1 MGTRWPVATSPSG
14 LAILL
19 TLTALPGAWANPLAA
34 QTPGVDVQIAG
45 ALQAAPAAER
55 EGATVL
61 GFQPDGS
68 VTTLRRGP
76 GKLVCLADDAS
87 REGWSAACYH
97 ESLEPFM
104 ARGRELRAEGV
115 TDVGELA
122 QRRWDEADAG
132 TLPMPEE
139 PAMLYALTGD
149 DYDPGTGTVVNGSI
163 RWVIYTPWATP
174 ESTGLTP
181 QPTAPG
187 APWLMFPGTAGAHIM
202 ITPPPTGG
210 R

>member
-1 MGTRWPVATSPSG
+1 MGTRWPVATSPSV
-14 LAILL
+14 LAALL
-19 TLTALPGAWANPLAA
+19 TLIVLPGAPASPLTA
-34 QTPGVDVQIAG
+34 QAPGEDVQIAG
-45 ALQAAPAAER
+45 ALQAAPVAER

-61 GFQPDGS
+61 GFLPDGS
-68 VTTLRRGP
+68 VTTLRQGS
-76 GKLVCLADDAS
+76 GLLVCLADDAGQ
-87 REGWSAACYH
+87 EGWSAACYH

-115 TDVGELA
+115 TDAGELA

-174 ESTGLTP
+174 ESTGLTA